1 MSPLL
6 DLSSPQLQPESE
18 TQLEPQEEAPAESYP
33 KHTHTTGN
41 AGKNPKAMSLPPV
54 LSTAPPQA
62 VKNRNKNFLEA
73 LSASKRIR
81 HENPG
86 TVQD

>member
-54 LSTAPPQA
+54 LSTAPPPSREEQKQKLPRSS
-62 VKNRNKNFLEA
+62 V
-73 LSASKRIR
+73 SI
-81 HENPG
+81 
-86 TVQD
+86 